1 MHRRAFLGSL
11 VASCVTLSFS
21 CVSDANARGGA
32 RGTPHSCS
40 AKLQKMLSGGCSKGD
55 KSQSECIEKS
65 QKKYKQ
71 CLKTGTWKT
80 GKGTL
85 TLAKE

>member
-1 MHRRAFLGSL
+1 
-11 VASCVTLSFS
+11 
-21 CVSDANARGGA
+21 
-32 RGTPHSCS
+32 
-40 AKLQKMLSGGCSKGD
+40 MLSGGCSKGD